1 MGLTWRDLVSGV
13 VLLTIIVLYAG
24 FQLGADPAPLSS
36 ASACSALTLALGACC
51 AVLAAGDLHLRAQ
64 PRPGVI
70 FRRITTVLGAVA
82 LAAGL
87 AGLLTDS
94 GHALEVL
101 VVMTVLLWAVA
112 TLWHV
117 LTIGADQ

>member
-1 MGLTWRDLVSGV
+1 MGLTWRDLVSG
-13 VLLTIIVLYAG
+13 LLLLAIIVIYAG
-24 FQLGADPAPLSS
+24 FQLGADPALLSS
-36 ASACSALTLALGACC
+36 ASACSAVTLALGACC
-51 AVLAAGDLHLRAQ
+51 AMLAAADLHLRVQ

-70 FRRITTVLGAVA
+70 FRRVTTVLGSVA
-82 LAAGL
+82 LVAGL

-112 TLWHV
+112 TFWHV
-117 LTIGADQ
+117 LSIGADG